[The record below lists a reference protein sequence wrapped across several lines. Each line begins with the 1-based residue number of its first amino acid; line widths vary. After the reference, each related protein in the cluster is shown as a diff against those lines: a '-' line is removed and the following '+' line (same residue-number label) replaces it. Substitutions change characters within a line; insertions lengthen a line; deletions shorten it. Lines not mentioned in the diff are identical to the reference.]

1 MEAVCVAGQD
11 VGAREN
17 QRTSGAG
24 KEDQAAE
31 RGQSQMGPHG
41 GCNAAWQEGQEA
53 PGNRGKK
60 RRPQYSAA
68 QLTAIAHLA
77 AEGLGYR
84 KITQSPEMAKWG
96 VHLEGVKEACK
107 RYKACGGDMDKFL
120 ERKAGSGR
128 PRTVA
133 SEGAV
138 QEIRKIVDETPKAS
152 LTDLARQ
159 TGICRGTVQ
168 VG

>member
-1 MEAVCVAGQD
+1 M
-11 VGAREN
+11 
-17 QRTSGAG
+17 
-24 KEDQAAE
+24 
-31 RGQSQMGPHG
+31 
-41 GCNAAWQEGQEA
+41 
-53 PGNRGKK
+53 
-60 RRPQYSAA
+60 
-68 QLTAIAHLA
+68 
-77 AEGLGYR
+77 
-84 KITQSPEMAKWG
+84 
-96 VHLEGVKEACK
+96 KEACK
-107 RYKACGGDMDKFL
+107 RRKACGGDMDKSL

-159 TGICRGTVQ
+159 TGICRGAVQ